1 MAIVREQAK
10 SLGHEIIGKLTRCPD
25 WERQRC
31 ERWYMDEGKNEYYVR
46 RGILTIITADG
57 GVI

>member
-1 MAIVREQAK
+1 MSVREQA
-10 SLGHEIIGKLTRCPD
+10 SNLGFNIVGLLSRRADLEYSRHEVIYLDDAG
-25 WERQRC
+25 
-31 ERWYMDEGKNEYYVR
+31 NEYILR

>member
-1 MAIVREQAK
+1 MSIREQAK
-10 SLGHEIIGKLTRCPD
+10 SFGFEIIGILSRRAD
-25 WERQRC
+25 LEYSRHEQI
-31 ERWYMDEGKNEYYVR
+31 YLDDAGNEYILR

>member
-1 MAIVREQAK
+1 MSIREQAK
-10 SLGHEIIGKLTRCPD
+10 RYGHEIVGRLTRCPD
-25 WERQRC
+25 WERSTK
-31 ERWYMDEGKNEYYVR
+31 ERWYIDDAGNEYFTR